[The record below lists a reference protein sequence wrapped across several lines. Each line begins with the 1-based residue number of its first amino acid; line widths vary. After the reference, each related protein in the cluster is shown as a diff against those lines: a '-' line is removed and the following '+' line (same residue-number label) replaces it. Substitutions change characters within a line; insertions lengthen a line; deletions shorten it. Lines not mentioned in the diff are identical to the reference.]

1 MPLKEKL
8 AMKKRIQSLKGV
20 KLTFKGRTVASV
32 DTRAQEAAMGLS
44 VDGEG
49 EDKSM
54 VLVGKDVKVK
64 REVVVRSMVSD
75 FLDSIGNAC

>member
-32 DTRAQEAAMGLS
+32 DTRAQEKAMRLA
-44 VDGEG
+44 VEG
-49 EDKSM
+49 EDDKAM
-54 VLVGKDVKVK
+54 VVGKDVKVK
-64 REVVVRSMVSD
+64 RELIVRSMVSG
-75 FLDSIGNAC
+75 FSRIYR

>member
-32 DTRAQEAAMGLS
+32 DTRAQEKAVGLA
-44 VDGEG
+44 VEG
-49 EDKSM
+49 EDEDKAI
-54 VLVGKDVKVK
+54 VVVGKDVKVK
-64 REVVVRSMVSD
+64 REVIVRSMVSGR
-75 FLDSIGNAC
+75 SC

>member
-32 DTRAQEAAMGLS
+32 DTRAQELSEGLA
-44 VDGEG
+44 VKGE
-49 EDKSM
+49 EDKAST
-54 VLVGKDVKVK
+54 L
-64 REVVVRSMVSD
+64 R
-75 FLDSIGNAC
+75 